1 MPNLYQLSTLSALLL
16 GDFEPSLSIGELK
29 RHGTLGIGTFE
40 GLGGE
45 LIMLD
50 GVVWNGTHSG
60 EAVPA
65 ADIEKT
71 PFACVIDW
79 QPTASAVKLPA
90 VGSLDNLR
98 TVLDE
103 AAKGAENR
111 VLAVRLQVFHA
122 DVTFR
127 SFAPAP
133 KPWKPMKDMLFSQ
146 KITAERNIQ
155 AEIIGFR
162 FPGYLESINMPGWHL
177 HVLTAPNDSGKR
189 FGGHLLNITADAGIE
204 AQWMAA
210 DGLEL
215 TFPTGE
221 AGRIYDALPLD
232 QGLREITKAA
242 EG

>member
-50 GVVWNGTHSG
+50 GVVWNGTHTG
-60 EAVPA
+60 EAAPA

-79 QPTASAVKLPA
+79 QPPASAVKLPA

-98 TVLDE
+98 AVLDE

-111 VLAVRLQVFHA
+111 VLAVRLQVFQA

-146 KITAERNIQ
+146 KTPPSET
-155 AEIIGFR
+155 FR
-162 FPGYLESINMPGWHL
+162 QRSSDFAFPAISKASTCP
-177 HVLTAPNDSGKR
+177 
-189 FGGHLLNITADAGIE
+189 AG
-204 AQWMAA
+204 
-210 DGLEL
+210 
-215 TFPTGE
+215 TCTC
-221 AGRIYDALPLD
+221 
-232 QGLREITKAA
+232 
-242 EG
+242 

>member
-50 GVVWNGTHSG
+50 GVVWNGSHTG
-60 EAVPA
+60 EAAPA
-65 ADIEKT
+65 AD
-71 PFACVIDW
+71 
-79 QPTASAVKLPA
+79 
-90 VGSLDNLR
+90 
-98 TVLDE
+98 
-103 AAKGAENR
+103 
-111 VLAVRLQVFHA
+111 
-122 DVTFR
+122 
-127 SFAPAP
+127 
-133 KPWKPMKDMLFSQ
+133 
-146 KITAERNIQ
+146 ITAERNVQ

-162 FPGYLESINMPGWHL
+162 FPGYLESINRPGWHL

-232 QGLREITKAA
+232 QDLREITKPA

>member
-215 TFPTGE
+215 
-221 AGRIYDALPLD
+221 R
-232 QGLREITKAA
+232 KV
-242 EG
+242 

>member
-1 MPNLYQLSTLSALLL
+1 M
-16 GDFEPSLSIGELK
+16 
-29 RHGTLGIGTFE
+29 
-40 GLGGE
+40 
-45 LIMLD
+45 
-50 GVVWNGTHSG
+50 
-60 EAVPA
+60 
-65 ADIEKT
+65 
-71 PFACVIDW
+71 
-79 QPTASAVKLPA
+79 
-90 VGSLDNLR
+90 
-98 TVLDE
+98 
-103 AAKGAENR
+103 
-111 VLAVRLQVFHA
+111 LAVRLQVFHA

-146 KITAERNIQ
+146 KITAERNVQ

-215 TFPTGE
+215 TLNSRLTDP
-221 AGRIYDALPLD
+221 
-232 QGLREITKAA
+232 
-242 EG
+242 

>member
-29 RHGTLGIGTFE
+29 QHGTLGIGTFE

-50 GVVWNGTHSG
+50 GVVWNGTHTG

-79 QPTASAVKLPA
+79 QPAAAAVKLPA

-98 TVLDE
+98 AVLDE

-111 VLAVRLQVFHA
+111 VLAVRLQVFQA

-146 KITAERNIQ
+146 KITAERNVR

-189 FGGHLLNITADAGIE
+189 FGGHLLNITADAGE
-204 AQWMAA
+204 AQWMTAA
-210 DGLEL
+210 GLEL

-232 QGLREITKAA
+232 QDLREITKAA

>member
-79 QPTASAVKLPA
+79 QPTPLPSNCPLSAVWIIFERFWTKLQKA
-90 VGSLDNLR
+90 
-98 TVLDE
+98 
-103 AAKGAENR
+103 
-111 VLAVRLQVFHA
+111 
-122 DVTFR
+122 
-127 SFAPAP
+127 
-133 KPWKPMKDMLFSQ
+133 Q
-146 KITAERNIQ
+146 KI
-155 AEIIGFR
+155 
-162 FPGYLESINMPGWHL
+162 
-177 HVLTAPNDSGKR
+177 VC
-189 FGGHLLNITADAGIE
+189 LLCGCKFFTP
-204 AQWMAA
+204 M
-210 DGLEL
+210 
-215 TFPTGE
+215 
-221 AGRIYDALPLD
+221 
-232 QGLREITKAA
+232 
-242 EG
+242 